1 MMKKVSKNPAKEVA
15 LVKLV
20 LAFFMLSVCVWAND
34 VQCEIQSCLPVML
47 SYGNH

>member
-20 LAFFMLSVCVWAND
+20 LAFFMLSVYVWAND
-34 VQCEIQSCLPVML
+34 VQCEIQLCLPVML